1 MLKIKPEETL
11 TVAELG
17 DSSKIQVGERAVAIG
32 NPLGMEFFGS
42 TTQGIISAIN
52 RTITVENKTIHYD
65 NAGKCIEV
73 IDGNTIQVY
82 GIGKVQLTQ
91 VKTPQANE
99 SGYSDAKKFVENK
112 CLGKTVY
119 LNIDDKQPQDKYG
132 RTLAIAY
139 TDTDD
144 INRELIENKLAEISY
159 FEPSE
164 FKKGEL

>member
-1 MLKIKPEETL
+1 MNKKKISIILLIIFLITIGLTIANLFLEDSNNVEKKNGTL
-11 TVAELG
+11 T
-17 DSSKIQVGERAVAIG
+17 IG
-32 NPLGMEFFGS
+32 NK
-42 TTQGIISAIN
+42 
-52 RTITVENKTIHYD
+52 TVHYD
-65 NAGKCIEV
+65 NAGKCVDV
-73 IDGNTIQVY
+73 IDGNTIQVH
-82 GIGKVQLTQ
+82 GVGKVQLTQ

-144 INRELIENKLAEISY
+144 IKRELLQTKLAKIYSIA
-159 FEPSE
+159 PSDIQ
-164 FKKGEL
+164 KDKI